1 MIAQGVLRL
10 QHARF
15 TLAAVPVLVVVLV
28 VVLVLVV
35 VVVVLILVAV
45 LVVVLVIHCIFLQ
58 MIYIRQKP
66 QS

>member
-10 QHARF
+10 QHALF
-15 TLAAVPVLVVVLV
+15 TLAAVPVLIVVLI
-28 VVLVLVV
+28 VVLVL

-45 LVVVLVIHCIFLQ
+45 LVVVLVIHCKFLQ